1 MLRMSGKSRMPRGWG
16 GVIRALLP
24 MPFVLVVACGTD
36 AQADGEADGQAEG
49 AYERVINVEVQ
60 ELRTSSFTE
69 TARISGTVQAER
81 DVLVAA
87 EEGGVI
93 RDLPVAQGSS
103 VQAGDVLARI
113 DDGTLQAQV
122 REARA
127 RADLARE
134 TWERRR
140 RLYEDDSVGSELA
153 YLEARSQA
161 EQSGAALDALQE
173 RLDRTVVRAPI
184 AGIVEERL
192 VEEGT
197 MVSPGTPVAR
207 VVQVDPVKV
216 TGGVPERFAAEIR
229 TGSSA
234 RVTFDV
240 LPDQEFEGPLTFVG
254 ATVNPANR
262 TFPVEL
268 RVPNR
273 NNVIK
278 PEMVANLEIIRN
290 VRNEVVVIP
299 QEAVV
304 RVEEGFVAFVAVER
318 DGSEFAEVRRLS
330 LSGSQANRVV
340 VENGLAAGDRLIVAG
355 QSQVANGDRI
365 QVVGTREQPDD

>member
-1 MLRMSGKSRMPRGWG
+1 M
-16 GVIRALLP
+16 IRALLP